1 MDRADASSPRDVVL
15 QVVVVLVF
23 VTSGSIGGGRIY
35 VILTGLFHHPG
46 WRLII
51 IVVTRPYV
59 TAV

>member
-15 QVVVVLVF
+15 QVVVLAF

-51 IVVTRPYV
+51 VVVARPYV